1 MILDQLPNPDI
12 FFRIPAKAE
21 IPKHWLTSVERMILV
36 EGELQVSYSGQ
47 APVALRVVHRL

>member
-21 IPKHWLTSVERMILV
+21 IPKHWLTSAERMILV

-47 APVALRVVHRL
+47 APVALRVVHRR